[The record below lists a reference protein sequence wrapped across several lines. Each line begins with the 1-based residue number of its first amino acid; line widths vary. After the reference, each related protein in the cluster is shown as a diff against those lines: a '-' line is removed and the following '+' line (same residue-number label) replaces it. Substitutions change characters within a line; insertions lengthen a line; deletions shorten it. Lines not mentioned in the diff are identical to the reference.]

1 MLNFSKHLCNKCVS
15 PHTAE
20 SLNFDK
26 NGLCSVCHQIDY
38 KKEKIDWK
46 QRAIEFDKLLKNF
59 RNKDDYDCIVPFS
72 GGKDS
77 TFTLWYLVKV
87 KKLKCLVVSFDH
99 GFYRPQ
105 HIENRKRTLQL
116 LGQDYLQFSPNF
128 KLVRSLMLESL
139 ERKGD
144 FCWHCHTGIFS
155 YPMRIAVKFKIP
167 LIIWG
172 EPTGEYAS
180 FYSYDEKEEVNE
192 ERFNRFVNLGIN
204 AEDMKN
210 ILKQKNGESK
220 WDDRDFLPFTYP
232 SRKELRELKCES
244 ILLGHYYPWD
254 VKKQVEIIKK
264 ELGWRGNK
272 VEGIPEMY
280 DYEKVECFMQ
290 GVRDYLK
297 FLKRGVGR
305 TNHLVGIDIRNKRM
319 TRDEGIKL
327 MKKFDGKRP
336 YSLDLFLDFLDLD
349 ESEFMN
355 IIKKHIVFPNVEE
368 NKKLETGEKLDDQ
381 DQWILHKE

>member
-1 MLNFSKHLCNKCVS
+1 
-15 PHTAE
+15 
-20 SLNFDK
+20 
-26 NGLCSVCHQIDY
+26 
-38 KKEKIDWK
+38 
-46 QRAIEFDKLLKNF
+46 
-59 RNKDDYDCIVPFS
+59 
-72 GGKDS
+72 
-77 TFTLWYLVKV
+77 
-87 KKLKCLVVSFDH
+87 
-99 GFYRPQ
+99 
-105 HIENRKRTLQL
+105 
-116 LGQDYLQFSPNF
+116 
-128 KLVRSLMLESL
+128 
-139 ERKGD
+139 
-144 FCWHCHTGIFS
+144 
-155 YPMRIAVKFKIP
+155 MRIAVKFKIP

-327 MKKFDGKRP
+327 MKNLTGK
-336 YSLDLFLDFLDLD
+336 DLIALTFF
-349 ESEFMN
+349 
-355 IIKKHIVFPNVEE
+355 
-368 NKKLETGEKLDDQ
+368 
-381 DQWILHKE
+381 